1 MVVLLRPEM
10 LALRA
15 FPGVEVVVVGEAG
28 SPEALR
34 AVMRVAREH
43 VEEAVVGKE
52 ARVVEEIGLRSES
65 ESHVETISDTVRK
78 TEVEI
83 EDTRTGETTRVTG
96 DGMSGT
102 SGSDRDRI

>member
-43 VEEAVVGKE
+43 VEEGGCADQ
-52 ARVVEEIGLRSES
+52 EEGVRTENENLSVHAQAPGSRTPTGS
-65 ESHVETISDTVRK
+65 VISVKR
-78 TEVEI
+78 
-83 EDTRTGETTRVTG
+83 
-96 DGMSGT
+96 T
-102 SGSDRDRI
+102 SGCSRATRGTVWRMPSQVM